1 MACILKTIGLLQL
14 RLLAIFGHWT
24 TNSHCIFLSEWRVFL
39 KPQSCSNWGCPLFE
53 VIGLPFVT
61 IFIFQRIPTEAARRL
76 RALDYQLSLWFSVRV
91 AGILKTIGLLQ
102 LWLPAFWGYWTTN
115 CHCNSLSGISNW
127 GYPPFEGIGLPTVT
141 VILCQSGGYFWD
153 HWVAPTEAAR
163 RLKALDNQL

>member
-1 MACILKTIGLLQL
+1 MAGISETTELLQL
-14 RLLAIFGHWT
+14 RLPAVWGHWT
-24 TNSHCIFLSEWRVFL
+24 TICYYIYLSEN
-39 KPQSCSNWGCPLFE
+39 SNWGCPPFE
-53 VIGLPFVT
+53 GIGLLIVT
-61 IFIFQRIPTEAARRL
+61 VILFQRIPTEAARRL
-76 RALDYQLSLWFSVRV
+76 RALDQQLSLWFSVRV

-127 GYPPFEGIGLPTVT
+127 GYPPFEGIGPPTVT